1 MSYEAKKYLFGK
13 ETMTQY
19 GDFVVFAYKITML
32 YRAKVPSG
40 GLMRKQMTFYLLKDK
55 KPYFTKPTTCFI
67 NQLRRYTL
75 KNLTILLFLLLTV
88 IGCSAENPLCTDN
101 YCVTGEI
108 FPRSDLEIGAE
119 FSEVAIDDSQIFAVL
134 AGVTPVETTPA
145 ETTVTLADIVS
156 DVADGGT
163 TYFRTDCNHY
173 CNS

>member
-1 MSYEAKKYLFGK
+1 M
-13 ETMTQY
+13 
-19 GDFVVFAYKITML
+19 
-32 YRAKVPSG
+32 
-40 GLMRKQMTFYLLKDK
+40 
-55 KPYFTKPTTCFI
+55 
-67 NQLRRYTL
+67 

-163 TYFRTDCNHY
+163 TYLEQTVTITATVRFNLVQRHETSSAITLVTNSESVSFFVTDRTDRESLRDYQEDQQYTFTLFIIQIDPPDEDYDTYAIWSNETD
-173 CNS
+173 

>member
-1 MSYEAKKYLFGK
+1 MKH
-13 ETMTQY
+13 
-19 GDFVVFAYKITML
+19 
-32 YRAKVPSG
+32 
-40 GLMRKQMTFYLLKDK
+40 
-55 KPYFTKPTTCFI
+55 
-67 NQLRRYTL
+67 
-75 KNLTILLFLLLTV
+75 LTILLFLLLTV

-163 TYFRTDCNHY
+163 TYLEQTVTITATVRFNLVQRHETSSAITLVTNSESVSFFVTDRTDRESLRDYQEDQQYTFTLFIIQIDPPDEDYDTYAIWSNETD
-173 CNS
+173 